1 MAGMKRH
8 DHVKGFIPSEKSKS
22 ESTEDQETLSEVCVR
37 ESGQIHRIC
46 QMTSSNEG
54 MSRTGASIYAPHL
67 HVLLPCMC
75 HRSHPVF
82 LFHFGTR
89 PVKFR
94 IYRST
99 LLGTMHIFPIGNLT
113 HKISQSNSH
122 MTHTSAHDMD
132 CQAARFWKLWLPK
145 LICRAT
151 LCTWVATVPADA
163 PRA

>member
-8 DHVKGFIPSEKSKS
+8 DHVKEFIPSEKSKS
-22 ESTEDQETLSEVCVR
+22 ESTEDQETLSEVYVR

-122 MTHTSAHDMD
+122 MTH
-132 CQAARFWKLWLPK
+132 
-145 LICRAT
+145 ICTRHRLSSCA
-151 LCTWVATVPADA
+151 LLEIVAT
-163 PRA
+163 